1 VIARRGVELRVPA
14 GLVACGECAAV
25 HDEAACPECG
35 EQPEGSLVGV
45 LRTEITT
52 EAGARWLVT
61 AERDPDGGGW
71 VPAVRQAPGP
81 VLSGEATGEGW

>member
-1 VIARRGVELRVPA
+1 MIARRGVEYRVPL
-14 GLVACGECAAV
+14 GMVACGECATV
-25 HDEAACPECG
+25 HDAAACPECG

-61 AERDPDGGGW
+61 AERDADGGGW
-71 VPAVRQAPGP
+71 VPAMGQAPGP
-81 VLSGEATGEGW
+81 LFAAGAGEDS

>member
-1 VIARRGVELRVPA
+1 M
-14 GLVACGECAAV
+14 VACGECATV
-25 HDEAACPECG
+25 HGAAACPECG

-61 AERDPDGGGW
+61 AERDADGGGW
-71 VPAVRQAPGP
+71 VSALRQAPGP
-81 VLSGEATGEGW
+81 LFAAGAGEDS